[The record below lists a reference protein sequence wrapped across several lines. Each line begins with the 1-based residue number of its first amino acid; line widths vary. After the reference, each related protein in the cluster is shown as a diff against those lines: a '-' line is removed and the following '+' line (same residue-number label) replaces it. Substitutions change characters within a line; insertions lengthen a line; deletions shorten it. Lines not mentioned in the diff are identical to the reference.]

1 MTQRFHFGI
10 YLEPN
15 PNQPLR
21 CHSNT
26 MWRKTFFFNKTYF
39 MKIETNILAA
49 QMLMRGYRKLEKGG
63 SIFLLRRDMIKKL
76 AIKVNILEYV

>member
-1 MTQRFHFGI
+1 
-10 YLEPN
+10 
-15 PNQPLR
+15 
-21 CHSNT
+21 
-26 MWRKTFFFNKTYF
+26 